1 MNLKGKILSSKILV
15 AAIIVL
21 GLAFCSCSDTR
32 STQSLSP
39 EVKYMSDTMY
49 NRRKSIIEDELDS
62 LCLERIP
69 LLKQKAIDSLLI
81 IEQERIRELS
91 E

>member
-1 MNLKGKILSSKILV
+1 
-15 AAIIVL
+15 
-21 GLAFCSCSDTR
+21 
-32 STQSLSP
+32 
-39 EVKYMSDTMY
+39 MSDTMY

-69 LLKQKAIDSLLI
+69 LLKQKAIDSLII

>member
-1 MNLKGKILSSKILV
+1 MIGIGLLFSSC
-15 AAIIVL
+15 
-21 GLAFCSCSDTR
+21 GDTKSR
-32 STQSLSP
+32 QSLSP

-49 NRRKSIIEDELDS
+49 NKRKRMLDDELDS

-69 LLKQKAIDSLLI
+69 ALKQRAIDSLLI

>member
-1 MNLKGKILSSKILV
+1 MNSRGVI
-15 AAIIVL
+15 AAITGL
-21 GLAFCSCSDTR
+21 GFALCSCGDTTSR
-32 STQSLSP
+32 QSLSP

-49 NRRKSIIEDELDS
+49 NNRKPKIEDELDS

-69 LLKQKAIDSLLI
+69 LLKQRAIDSLLI
-81 IEQERIRELS
+81 IEKERIRELS

>member
-1 MNLKGKILSSKILV
+1 MNSKVVIAAMIGLSFTL
-15 AAIIVL
+15 
-21 GLAFCSCSDTR
+21 CSCGGTTSR
-32 STQSLSP
+32 QSLSP

-49 NRRKSIIEDELDS
+49 NKRKNMLEDELDS

-69 LLKQKAIDSLLI
+69 LLRQKAIDSLII
-81 IEQERIRELS
+81 IEKERIRELS

>member
-1 MNLKGKILSSKILV
+1 ML
-15 AAIIVL
+15 VL
-21 GLAFCSCSDTR
+21 GLLFCSCRETKSR
-32 STQSLSP
+32 QSLSP
-39 EVKYMSDTMY
+39 EVKHMSDTMY
-49 NRRKSIIEDELDS
+49 NKRKRIIDDELDS

-69 LLKQKAIDSLLI
+69 LLKQRAIDSLMV